1 MVRLGLLRG
10 FILAIVSVF
19 VTCCLSMSAY
29 ASEQYRVA
37 IEADDVVTRVLFD
50 AVSQRFEVDIAYVYY
65 PSFNDILT
73 AVESGESDFAANVT
87 YTPQRAERFDY
98 SSPTNIEYT
107 YLYSYTNTTL
117 ETIKRVGIPKGTI
130 YGELIKK
137 YFPSLTQIE
146 YSGHQQ
152 ARHLLDSGQVDGVVD
167 AINQLKP
174 MLLAGLDAQLLN
186 HQISI
191 KPVSLIGTKDRFQSQ
206 LKAFEQHLHSAPVQK
221 LLRETVNQYQF
232 DIRQKSLRDLV
243 VASGIDRSRP
253 LKVKIEHAG
262 QYATYHDNG
271 QVTGITPDVLFS
283 ACDILML
290 NCKLVSRGDET
301 WEDMYADFLAQKVD
315 LISPFAKSEPRK
327 QFAYFSVPYYQ
338 STAIMIKREGYKNNV
353 YSNVSELIVERIGVV
368 KDDFYQELLES
379 LLPQKTLITY
389 RNAEQQIAALLAK
402 EIDYVII
409 TRSSYNKI
417 LRESKTLLPLT
428 EDKLIG
434 EFYTSNVTIGF
445 TKNARGKS
453 LVPLF
458 DRAIKM
464 LDLEKI
470 TNTHYVQPDWKAA
483 LQSEQRLARRSIA
496 VVALGLIASILV
508 SLYLHHQSNT
518 DNLTRLKNRRA
529 LQRRYSKD
537 ISPHLTLVYLDVNNF
552 KPINDTFGHEIGDQV
567 LKHIAKQI
575 SRYWKGQSYRIG
587 GDEFI
592 LIGSVDSVTLSY
604 ALLNLQ
610 KLQFTSQDHRITLDV
625 SVAFG
630 VSKPRREAMTLED
643 VMHQADLS
651 MYSHKR
657 KVTEREINV
666 AKQQIEQ
673 ELNMIQP

>member
-1 MVRLGLLRG
+1 MVRLGLFRRL
-10 FILAIVSVF
+10 FIVLIACFIPF
-19 VTCCLSMSAY
+19 TAY
-29 ASEQYRVA
+29 ADERYRVA
-37 IEADDVVTRVLFD
+37 IEADDIVTRVLFD
-50 AVSQRFEVDIAYVYY
+50 AVAHRFDVDITYIYY

-73 AVESGESDFAANVT
+73 AVEAGESDFAANVT
-87 YTPQRAERFDY
+87 YTEARSERFDY

-107 YLYSYTNTTL
+107 YLYSYTNATL
-117 ETIKRVGIPKGTI
+117 KSIETVGIPKGTI
-130 YGELIKK
+130 YAELIKK
-137 YFPSLTQIE
+137 YYPSLTQIE
-146 YSGHQQ
+146 YIGHQQ
-152 ARHLLDSGQVDGVVD
+152 ARQLLDSGQVDGVVD

-191 KPVSLIGTKDRFQSQ
+191 KPVSLIATKDKFHEQ
-206 LKAFEQHLHSAPVQK
+206 LKSFEKHLHSAPVQK

-243 VASGIDRSRP
+243 VESGIERSRP

-262 QYATYHDNG
+262 QYASYHDNG

-301 WEDMYADFLAQKVD
+301 WENMYSDFLAQEVD
-315 LISPFAKSEPRK
+315 LISPFAQSEQRK

-338 STAIMIKREGYKNNV
+338 STAIMIKREGYKDNV

-368 KDDFYQELLES
+368 KDDFYQELLSS
-379 LLPQKTLITY
+379 LLPQKKLITY
-389 RNAEQQIAALLAK
+389 PNAKQQVAALLAK

-434 EFYTSNVTIGF
+434 EFYTSNVAIGF
-445 TKNARGKS
+445 TKNAQGKA

-483 LQSEQRLARRSIA
+483 LQSEQRLARRSIT
-496 VVALGLIASILV
+496 VVVLGLIGSILV

-529 LQRRYSKD
+529 LHRRYNKG
-537 ISPHLTLVYLDVNNF
+537 ISANSTLVYLDVNNF
-552 KPINDTFGHEIGDQV
+552 KPINDTFGHEVGDQV

-592 LIGSVDSVTLSY
+592 LVGSVDNVTLSY
-604 ALLNLQ
+604 ALINLQ
-610 KLQFTSQDHRITLDV
+610 KLQFTSLDNKISLDV

-630 VSKPRREAMTLED
+630 VSKPRRESMSLED

-651 MYSHKR
+651 MYSNKR
-657 KVTEREINV
+657 KGIEREISF
-666 AKQQIEQ
+666 ARHKIEQ
-673 ELNMIQP
+673 ELNAS